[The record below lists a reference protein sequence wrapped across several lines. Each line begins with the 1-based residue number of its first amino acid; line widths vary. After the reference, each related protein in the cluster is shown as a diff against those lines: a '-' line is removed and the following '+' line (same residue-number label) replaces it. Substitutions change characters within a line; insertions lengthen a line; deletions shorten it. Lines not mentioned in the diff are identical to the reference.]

1 MTAVLIIVLML
12 LFATTGIA
20 AFQWAEARRWRT
32 TAGES
37 LAEAEQNRDLL
48 EQARGEAIENRAE
61 ATKHRELAEMQ
72 LKLLTQTHQQLEE
85 KFNAL
90 AADALQRNSQL
101 FLDRSREQIQH
112 AVEPVSESLK
122 RFEQQVQAIEVTRQ
136 GAYQSITAQVNALT
150 ELQERV
156 RLSTEQLKTAL
167 RSPIQ
172 RGRWGELQLRRVVEM
187 AGMLEYCDFAE
198 QETLFGERN
207 QRPDLIV
214 RLPNGCRVI
223 VDSKVSLEAYLRAI
237 ESQDETDR
245 QRFLN
250 EHARQV
256 KTHVKALG
264 EKSYW
269 ERLPCSPD
277 FVIAFLPLESLFSA
291 ALDSEPALLDF
302 GVARKVV
309 LATPSTLIAL
319 LLTVAYGWR
328 QQELAVNVE
337 KIRDAGKELY
347 TRLLTMYEHFNRL
360 GSAIEKAVSSYND
373 AASSL
378 EKRVLPMGRRL
389 KELQPGTAREL
400 EDLEI
405 IEATPKT
412 LDAAKWLVN
421 S

>member
-360 GSAIEKAVSSYND
+360 VSAIEKAVSSYND